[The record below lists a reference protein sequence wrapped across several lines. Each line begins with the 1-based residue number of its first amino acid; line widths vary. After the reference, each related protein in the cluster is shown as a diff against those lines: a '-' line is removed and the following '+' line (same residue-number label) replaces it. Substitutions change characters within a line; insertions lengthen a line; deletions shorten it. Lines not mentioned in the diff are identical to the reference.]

1 MKQRIWITSISL
13 IPLSWETTINLHI
26 NSNPNEEKKQINVKK
41 ILVIPNKLLIMWIT
55 LFKIALENII
65 TIIYHKNIEVKP
77 NTIHKIRIKYKTHL
91 FHKKKQINVKK
102 ILVIPNKLLIMWITL
117 FKKCGNYRKIIEIH
131 IIPKIST
138 NCG

>member
-1 MKQRIWITSISL
+1 MHFTSLSL
-13 IPLSWETTINLHI
+13 FWLKCHFHNQNTSFFIIPQTNAHWFTTKTKFPA
-26 NSNPNEEKKQINVKK
+26 SA
-41 ILVIPNKLLIMWIT
+41 IPSKLFHPHLACDIH
-55 LFKIALENII
+55 LIALENII

-91 FHKKKQINVKK
+91 FH
-102 ILVIPNKLLIMWITL
+102 
-117 FKKCGNYRKIIEIH
+117 RKIIEIH